1 MATELFDVLIVEWA
15 TGVVESIAGKGLTAR
30 AADRREATVLPRLND
45 RYGVVTA
52 PPGKFPKG
60 SVWSRGE

>member
-15 TGVVESIAGKGLTAR
+15 TSVVESVAGKGLTER

-52 PPGKFPKG
+52 PTGRFPKG
-60 SVWSRGE
+60 SVWAKE